1 MNPFTALL
9 SLVPSWVWAALV
21 AALTATTGIQAIR
34 ISGLKADVAQEQR
47 AHQDT
52 KLQYAEKARQ
62 AEADARQKEFELT
75 EAIDQQ
81 RKVKDNE
88 ISNLRRDVRNL
99 RDRVSHLATRPAS
112 DPGAEAASF
121 GQAPV
126 GCPGPVLYRD
136 TAEALIDEAERA
148 DVIRIE
154 LKACYAAWDKARDAT
169 GSEAQ

>member
-1 MNPFTALL
+1 MNPINAAL
-9 SLVPSWVWAALV
+9 SLIPAWIWALACAVLM
-21 AALTATTGIQAIR
+21 ATVGIQAVQ
-34 ISGLKADVAQEQR
+34 ISGLETEIAQER
-47 AHQDT
+47 LAHKST
-52 KLQYAEKARQ
+52 RLEYADKARH
-62 AEADARQKEFELT
+62 AEAEARQKEFELAA
-75 EAIDQQ
+75 AIDQQ
-81 RKVKDNE
+81 RKVKDDE

-99 RDRVSHLATRPAS
+99 RGRLSDLSTRPAS

-136 TAEALIDEAERA
+136 TAEALVDEAERA

-154 LKACYAAWDKARDAT
+154 LKACYGAWDKARDAT